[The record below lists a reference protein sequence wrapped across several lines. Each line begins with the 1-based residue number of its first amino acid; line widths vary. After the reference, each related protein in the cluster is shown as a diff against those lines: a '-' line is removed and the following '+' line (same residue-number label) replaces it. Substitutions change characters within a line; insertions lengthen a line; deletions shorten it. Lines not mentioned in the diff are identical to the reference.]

1 LLQNISPALT
11 YAWRLR
17 VLRFAEKCL
26 HCVPLICTL
35 GARREMQTLV
45 ELEAIRRLKPVV
57 VRCNFLDHK

>member
-1 LLQNISPALT
+1 M
-11 YAWRLR
+11 R